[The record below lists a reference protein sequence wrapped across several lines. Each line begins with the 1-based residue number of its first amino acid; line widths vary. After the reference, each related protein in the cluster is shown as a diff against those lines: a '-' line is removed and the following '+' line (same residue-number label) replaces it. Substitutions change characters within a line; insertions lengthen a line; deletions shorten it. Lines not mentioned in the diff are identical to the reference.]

1 MRLFNVLIAPE
12 GENPIKDKFNKNEF
26 TFVKD
31 SVKINNKYIG
41 DTLINQRLRIDKFID
56 TDAVTPITNV
66 GSEEHTL
73 YRYKTYDVVSG
84 VDTDIVLN
92 DKTLNPLLLK
102 TKNPNNYGLAYIT
115 FDPKYMLVDYSVES
129 YDKIISTFHRKDF
142 YGCVV
147 YFDKEKHANDVSSIL
162 SITAIDTTKTKK
174 PVVNIEVTIDP
185 DSDSSIVV
193 SYYIR
198 PDSDVENKSHKQ
210 KPNRFK
216 LKLNPH
222 KIPTAFVIVDGYDD
236 NELGDVTASARLD
249 EICISKQVVYVELGD
264 HKIDDPEFIQY
275 LQDII
280 NESHYKSVT
289 LADVYMPNA
298 IIKKL
303 GLINVFTYDS
313 AKKICKCIRSS

>member
-73 YRYKTYDVVSG
+73 YSYKTYDVVSG
-84 VDTDIVLN
+84 VDTDVVLN

-129 YDKIISTFHRKDF
+129 YDKIISTFHRRDF

-147 YFDKEKHANDVSSIL
+147 YFDKKKHANDASSIL

-193 SYYIR
+193 SYYIKS
-198 PDSDVENKSHKQ
+198 DSDVENKSHKQ

-222 KIPTAFVIVDGYDD
+222 KIPTAFVIVDSYDD
-236 NELGDVTASARLD
+236 NELGEETSSARLD
-249 EICISKQVVYVELGD
+249 EICISKQVQYVELGD
-264 HKIDDPEFIQY
+264 YKIDDPEFIQY

-280 NESHYKSVT
+280 NDSHYKSVT

-303 GLINVFTYDS
+303 GLINVFAYDS
-313 AKKICKCIRSS
+313 SKKVVKCIRSS

>member
-56 TDAVTPITNV
+56 TDDVTPITNV

-73 YRYKTYDVVSG
+73 YSYKTYDVVSG
-84 VDTDIVLN
+84 VDTDVVLN

-129 YDKIISTFHRKDF
+129 YDKIISTFHRRDF

-147 YFDKEKHANDVSSIL
+147 YFDKKKHANDASSIL

-193 SYYIR
+193 SYYIK
-198 PDSDVENKSHKQ
+198 PDSDIENKSHKQ

-222 KIPTAFVIVDGYDD
+222 KIPTAFVIVDSYDD
-236 NELGDVTASARLD
+236 NELGEETSSARLD
-249 EICISKQVVYVELGD
+249 EICISKQVQYVELGD
-264 HKIDDPEFIQY
+264 YKIDDPEFIQY

-280 NESHYKSVT
+280 NDSHYKSVT

-303 GLINVFTYDS
+303 GLINVFAYDS
-313 AKKICKCIRSS
+313 SKKVVKCIRSS

>member
-1 MRLFNVLIAPE
+1 MKLFNVLIAPE
-12 GENPIKDKFNKNEF
+12 GDSPIKDKFNKNEF

-41 DTLINQRLRIDKFID
+41 DTFINQRLRIDKFID
-56 TDAVTPITNV
+56 TDAVTPITNI
-66 GSEEHTL
+66 GSEEHTM
-73 YRYKTYDVVSG
+73 YRYKVYDVVSG
-84 VDTDIVLN
+84 VDTDVVLN

-115 FDPKYMLVDYSVES
+115 FDPRYKLVDYELES

-142 YGCVV
+142 YGCAV
-147 YFDKEKHANDVSSIL
+147 YFDKEKHTKNVSSIL
-162 SITAIDTTKTKK
+162 TITAVDTTNKS
-174 PVVNIEVTIDP
+174 VVNIDVSIDP

-193 SYYIR
+193 SYYVL
-198 PDSDVENKSHKQ
+198 PDSDVEPNVRKK

-222 KIPTAFVIVDGYDD
+222 KIPTAFVIVDNYDD
-236 NELGDVTASARLD
+236 NNLGVETASARLD
-249 EICISKQVVYVELGD
+249 EICISKQVQYVELGD
-264 HKIDDPEFIQY
+264 YKIDDPEFIQY

-280 NESHYKSVT
+280 NDSHYKSVT

-303 GLINVFTYDS
+303 GLINVFAYDS
-313 AKKICKCIRSS
+313 SKKVVKCIRSS

>member
-193 SYYIR
+193 SYYIK

-222 KIPTAFVIVDGYDD
+222 KIPTAFVIVDSYDD
-236 NELGDVTASARLD
+236 NELGEETSSARLD
-249 EICISKQVVYVELGD
+249 EICISKQVQYVELGD
-264 HKIDDPEFIQY
+264 YKIDDPEFIQY

-280 NESHYKSVT
+280 NDSHYKSVT

-303 GLINVFTYDS
+303 GLINVFAYDS
-313 AKKICKCIRSS
+313 SKKVVKCIRSS